1 MSRHSVRFEHPTV
14 PAYYHPGM
22 TTDFYNLLLSDCGL
36 AVVLLGLFWYVQRIS
51 RGLRGIALWG
61 VAHLVYSLGAA
72 MLDGTTQELE
82 RSGEWHSAY
91 WTAGVGGL
99 LACAGLVG
107 LAWSIIQFVGQRTL
121 NRAEWALMPICLGLS
136 LAGWWFWG
144 TVDAQGAAMSA
155 TEVVVLLVLIAQL
168 RHLKAAP
175 DHVPARL
182 MMVGCVVLLWLY
194 GRDLLNAFTGQYGPN
209 DAWVNLDISIWFLLN
224 FCMLMLTSFRA
235 GESLRVSALFD
246 PLTGAL
252 NRRGLNTELHVREES
267 APVGNGSAVIVMD
280 LDNFKAV
287 NDLHGHETGDEVL
300 QGFSDAV
307 RACIRSE
314 DLFARIGGEE
324 FVVVLADGDA
334 DNARQMAERIRTQV
348 AALEFPTRD
357 ARVQVTVSAGVGASR
372 QPQAFPALMRTAD
385 VALYEAKRQGRNQV
399 QVRWL
404 QA

>member
-1 MSRHSVRFEHPTV
+1 
-14 PAYYHPGM
+14 M

-36 AVVLLGLFWYVQRIS
+36 AVVLLLLFWYVQRIS

-91 WTAGVGGL
+91 WTAGIGGL

-107 LAWSIIQFVGQRTL
+107 LAWSIIQFVGQRAL
-121 NRAEWALMPICLGLS
+121 HRVEWLLMPLCLALS
-136 LAGWWFWG
+136 LAGWWFLG

-155 TEVVVLLVLIAQL
+155 TEVLVLLVLIAKL
-168 RHLKAAP
+168 RHLNIAP
-175 DHVPARL
+175 DHLPARL
-182 MMVGCVVLLWLY
+182 MMLGCAVLLVLY
-194 GRDLLNAFTGQYGPN
+194 GRDLLDAFTGEYGPN

-224 FCMLMLTSFRA
+224 FCMLMLTSFHA
-235 GESLRVSALFD
+235 GESLRLSALFD

-252 NRRGLNTELHVREES
+252 NRRGLNSELRTHEES
-267 APVGNGSAVIVMD
+267 MPSGGELAVIVLD
-280 LDNFKAV
+280 LDDFKAV
-287 NDLHGHETGDEVL
+287 NDLHGHQTGDEVL

-307 RACIRSE
+307 HGCIRDG

-324 FVVVLADGDA
+324 FVVVLTDSSAEIA
-334 DNARQMAERIRTQV
+334 QQMAERIRSEV
-348 AALEFPTRD
+348 AALEFATSRD
-357 ARVQVTVSAGVGASR
+357 SRVRVTVSAGVGASLE
-372 QPQAFPALMRTAD
+372 PQSFPALMRTAD
-385 VALYEAKRQGRNQV
+385 QALYEAKRLGRNQV

>member
-1 MSRHSVRFEHPTV
+1 
-14 PAYYHPGM
+14 M

-36 AVVLLGLFWYVQRIS
+36 AVVLLALFWYVERIS

-91 WTAGVGGL
+91 WTAGIGGL

-107 LAWSIIQFVGQRTL
+107 LAWSIVQFVGQRPL
-121 NRAEWALMPICLGLS
+121 RRGEWLLMPLCMGLS

-155 TEVVVLLVLIAQL
+155 TEVLVLVVLIAQL
-168 RHLKAAP
+168 RYLNTAP
-175 DHVPARL
+175 DRLPARL
-182 MMVGCVVLLWLY
+182 MMLGCAVLLILY
-194 GRDLLNAFTGQYGPN
+194 GRDLVNAFTGAYGPN
-209 DAWVNLDISIWFLLN
+209 DTWVNLDISIWFLLN

-235 GESLRVSALFD
+235 GESLRLSALFD

-252 NRRGLNTELHVREES
+252 NRRGLNSELRTREETT
-267 APVGNGSAVIVMD
+267 PPGKGLTVIVMD

-287 NDLHGHETGDEVL
+287 NDVHGHETGDEVL

-307 RACIRSE
+307 RACIRVH

-324 FVVVLADGDA
+324 FVLVLPDSTADS
-334 DNARQMAERIRTQV
+334 ARQMAERIRIEVQ
-348 AALEFPTRD
+348 ALEFVAQGQPVR
-357 ARVQVTVSAGVGASR
+357 VTVSAGVGASLE
-372 QPQAFPALMRTAD
+372 PQAFPALMRTAD
-385 VALYEAKRQGRNQV
+385 QALYEAKRLGRNQV
-399 QVRWL
+399 QMRWL

>member
-1 MSRHSVRFEHPTV
+1 
-14 PAYYHPGM
+14 M

-36 AVVLLGLFWYVQRIS
+36 AVVLLGLFWYLERIS

-61 VAHLVYSLGAA
+61 AAHLVYSLGAA

-107 LAWSIIQFVGQRTL
+107 LAWSMMQFVGQRSL
-121 NRAEWALMPICLGLS
+121 RVYEWALMPLCLCLS

-155 TEVVVLLVLIAQL
+155 TEVLALTLVIVQL
-168 RHLKAAP
+168 RHLNTAP
-175 DHVPARL
+175 DRVPARI
-182 MMVGCVVLLWLY
+182 MMLGCVVLLALY
-194 GRDLLNAFTGQYGPN
+194 TRDLLHAFTAQYGPN
-209 DAWVNLDISIWFLLN
+209 DAWVNLDLSIWFLLN

-235 GESLRVSALFD
+235 SESLRLSALFD

-252 NRRGLNTELHVREES
+252 NRRGLSSELRTRIEPMLPGH
-267 APVGNGSAVIVMD
+267 GLCVIALD
-280 LDNFKAV
+280 LDSFKSI

-300 QGFSDAV
+300 QRFSETV
-307 RACIRSE
+307 RSCIRSE

-324 FVVVLADGDA
+324 FVVVLPDCSSE
-334 DNARQMAERIRTQV
+334 NATQMAERIREEV
-348 AALEFPTRD
+348 AALQLQTTGPQVR
-357 ARVQVTVSAGVGASR
+357 VTVSLGVGASTVP
-372 QPQAFPALMRTAD
+372 QPFPALMRAAD
-385 VALYEAKRQGRNQV
+385 QALYEAKRFGRD
-399 QVRWL
+399 QVRVQLL
-404 QA
+404 QAEETVTAKNS